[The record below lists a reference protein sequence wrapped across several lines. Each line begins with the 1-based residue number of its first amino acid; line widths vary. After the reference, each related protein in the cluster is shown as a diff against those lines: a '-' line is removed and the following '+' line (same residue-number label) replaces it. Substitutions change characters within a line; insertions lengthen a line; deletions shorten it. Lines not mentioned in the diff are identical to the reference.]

1 MSSFCA
7 AFCASEV
14 PQDLFALLSAHNMN
28 SSEFIIP
35 QDQIKNN
42 IVTSGFFGKS

>member
-1 MSSFCA
+1 MYSPSIHIH
-7 AFCASEV
+7 
-14 PQDLFALLSAHNMN
+14 LFALLSAHNMN